1 MLRAPT
7 LEPSVAIKKKPVFS
21 PPDDEEA
28 TTPHAEQPG
37 ERRAVRILT
46 RFEVIQD
53 DPDKSIDAKSMLGD
67 LPELSQRYL
76 ALILRNGPT
85 SNVDAANA
93 LKVKE
98 SVLEPAILQLD
109 RVIEELASDDD

>member
-1 MLRAPT
+1 M
-7 LEPSVAIKKKPVFS
+7 AIKKKPAFS

-53 DPDKSIDAKSMLGD
+53 DPDKSIDARSMLGD
-67 LPELSQRYL
+67 LPELAQRYL
-76 ALILRNGPT
+76 AHILRNGPV
-85 SNVDAANA
+85 SNAEAAA
-93 LKVKE
+93 LLKVKE
-98 SVLEPAILQLD
+98 PVRCSATFGSAVSLT
-109 RVIEELASDDD
+109 VIV